1 MTPGV
6 GVQGCVQQSPSLCG
20 ALVWA
25 RTDLGPEPPV
35 LASREGGGFGGWGGV
50 RVGWTPGMGPFQ
62 VKAPWW
68 LRDKEASLAV
78 PWGAGLYTVSLG
90 VPGSSSRGHQAFPC
104 AFPGKA
110 CAGNYGI
117 VLLCHVVASR
127 AYLELIELIMH
138 RLQPFRGLYPA
149 SCPLGPRHSCR

>member
-110 CAGNYGI
+110 CAGDCGI

-127 AYLELIELIMH
+127 AYLELNELITH
-138 RLQPFRGLYPA
+138 RLQPFCGLYPA